1 VAVWRDR
8 KVEWMDV
15 EQLED
20 SEDGIAYAVS
30 SRGQTLKEDLRDSKK
45 VIVFILGVD
54 CWHGLGRCV
63 V

>member
-1 VAVWRDR
+1 
-8 KVEWMDV
+8 MDV